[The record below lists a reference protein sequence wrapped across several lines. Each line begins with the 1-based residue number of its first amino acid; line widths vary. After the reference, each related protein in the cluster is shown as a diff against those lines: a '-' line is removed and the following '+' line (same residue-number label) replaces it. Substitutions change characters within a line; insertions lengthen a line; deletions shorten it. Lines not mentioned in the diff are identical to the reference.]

1 MPVFS
6 YLAYP
11 VAGAKQSLFNELSAL
26 NYCEVLLAE
35 DEDVLILVTE
45 TTDENEEKELQN
57 KLQKL
62 ESLQSL
68 SMTFGHIDDC
78 PPTLE

>member
-11 VAGAKQSLFNELSAL
+11 VAGSKQSLFNELSAL
-26 NYCEVLLAE
+26 NDCEVLLAE
-35 DEDVLILVTE
+35 EEDVLILVTE

-62 ESLQSL
+62 ASLQSL
-68 SMTFGHIDDC
+68 SMTFGHIDD
-78 PPTLE
+78 